1 MYGKVG
7 RDFEWPTLVYPV
19 ARRIFSPELEGLLL
33 HPVLYSAC
41 AEVDAAKTTFFQ
53 VPRFPLAL
61 ARTSE
66 LIEGAAVLANVP
78 F

>member
-1 MYGKVG
+1 MADTCLPCGS
-7 RDFEWPTLVYPV
+7 
-19 ARRIFSPELEGLLL
+19 ANFSPELEGLLL

>member
-53 VPRFPLAL
+53 APQLPLAL
-61 ARTSE
+61 ARTSD
-66 LIEGAAVLANVP
+66 LIRCSAALANVP